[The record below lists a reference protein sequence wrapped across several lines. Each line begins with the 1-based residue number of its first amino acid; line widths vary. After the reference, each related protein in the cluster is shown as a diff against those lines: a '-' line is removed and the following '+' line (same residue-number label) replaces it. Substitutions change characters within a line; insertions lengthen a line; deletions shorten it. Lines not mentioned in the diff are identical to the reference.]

1 MYDKYLIRRKPFRNP
16 PTPFFGWLKSEDVYL
31 YKKYLKEIQ
40 DLREKEII
48 YSIEIQKIENPLAN
62 Q

>member
-48 YSIEIQKIENPLAN
+48 YSIEIQKI
-62 Q
+62 